1 MPYRT
6 DVVYRYDGTLDGFLC
21 CVYESY
27 ANKEMP
33 AAILG
38 PGDEQ
43 LSLLATRDVETD
55 VFRAARVLK
64 SIPARISEDALYLV
78 ERVMLT
84 CMPEREKR
92 LLEFLHLGYRKGSM
106 VMDMLHD
113 DAVAPL
119 LAAVTHLGREAHLYL
134 GFVRFTEN
142 AGVLAAVIEPKNRV
156 LPLIAQHFVDRYPN
170 ESFVIFDRTHR
181 EALVSQRGRGRVAPL
196 EALELPDPDDLE
208 RAVRALWRRFH
219 QTVGIDQRKNYA
231 CQRTHLPLRYRRVM
245 TEFEFDPASRSGARE
260 AIPSDPD
267 ARAARLPGDVGKAKP
282 APIGEHPALV
292 RH

>member
-38 PGDEQ
+38 PEDEQ
-43 LSLLATRDVETD
+43 LSLLTTREIKTD
-55 VFRAARVLK
+55 EFRAARVLK

-78 ERVMLT
+78 ERAMLT
-84 CMPEREKR
+84 SMPEREKR
-92 LLEFLHLGYRKGSM
+92 LLEFLRLGYRKGPM

-113 DAVAPL
+113 DAVAPI

-134 GFVRFTEN
+134 GFIRFTEN
-142 AGVLAAVIEPKNRV
+142 KGVLASVIEPKNRV

-170 ESFVIFDRTHR
+170 EAFVIFDRTHR
-181 EALVSQRGRGRVAPL
+181 EALVAQRGRGRIAPL
-196 EALELPDPDDLE
+196 MALELPDPDAPE

-219 QTVGIDQRKNYA
+219 QSVGIDPRKNYA
-231 CQRTHLPLRYRRVM
+231 CQRTHMPLRYRRVM
-245 TEFEFDPASRSGARE
+245 TEFEFDPAGRNTACE
-260 AIPSDPD
+260 AIPAFDSD
-267 ARAARLPGDVGKAKP
+267 ARPARLPGG
-282 APIGEHPALV
+282 
-292 RH
+292 

>member
-6 DVVYRYDGTLDGFLC
+6 DVIYRYDGTLDGFLC

-27 ANKEMP
+27 ANKELP

-43 LSLLATRDVETD
+43 LSLLTTRDVETD
-55 VFRAARVLK
+55 AFRAARVLK
-64 SIPARISEDALYLV
+64 SIPGRISEGALYLV
-78 ERVMLT
+78 ERAMLT

-92 LLEFLHLGYRKGSM
+92 LLEFLHLGYRKGPM

-113 DAVAPL
+113 DAVAPI

-134 GFVRFTEN
+134 GFVRFTQNE
-142 AGVLAAVIEPKNRV
+142 GVLASVIEPKNRV

-170 ESFVIFDRTHR
+170 EAFIIYDRTHR
-181 EALVSQRGRGRVAPL
+181 EALVAQRGRARIAPL

-219 QTVGIDQRKNYA
+219 TTVCIDQRKNDT
-231 CQRTHLPLRYRRVM
+231 CQRSHMPLRYRRVM
-245 TEFEFDPASRSGARE
+245 TEFEFEPASRGTARE
-260 AIPSDPD
+260 QIPSVPD
-267 ARAARLPGDVGKAKP
+267 ARPARLPSV
-282 APIGEHPALV
+282 
-292 RH
+292 

>member
-6 DVVYRYDGTLDGFLC
+6 DIVYRYDGTLDGFLC

-27 ANKEMP
+27 ANQEIP

-38 PGDEQ
+38 PEDEQ
-43 LSLLATRDVETD
+43 LSLLTTREVETD
-55 VFRAARVLK
+55 AFRAARVLK

-78 ERVMLT
+78 ERAMLT

-92 LLEFLHLGYRKGSM
+92 LLEFLRLGYRKGPM

-113 DAVAPL
+113 DAVAPI

-134 GFVRFTEN
+134 GFVRFTQN
-142 AGVLAAVIEPKNRV
+142 QGVLASVIEPKNRV
-156 LPLIAQHFVDRYPN
+156 LPLIAQHFIDRYPN
-170 ESFVIFDRTHR
+170 EAFVIFDRTHR
-181 EALVSQRGRGRVAPL
+181 EALVAQHGRGRLTPL

-208 RAVRALWRRFH
+208 CAVRALWRRFH
-219 QTVGIDQRKNYA
+219 TTVGIIERKNYS

-245 TEFEFDPASRSGARE
+245 TEFESDPANRDEPRE
-260 AIPSDPD
+260 AIPSGPE
-267 ARAARLPGDVGKAKP
+267 AHPARLPGV
-282 APIGEHPALV
+282 
-292 RH
+292 

>member
-27 ANKEMP
+27 ANKELP

-43 LSLLATRDVETD
+43 LSLLTTRDVETD
-55 VFRAARVLK
+55 AFRAARVLK
-64 SIPARISEDALYLV
+64 SIPGRISEDALYLV
-78 ERVMLT
+78 ERAMLT
-84 CMPEREKR
+84 CMPEREKH
-92 LLEFLHLGYRKGSM
+92 LLEFLHLGYRKGPM

-113 DAVAPL
+113 DAVAPI

-134 GFVRFTEN
+134 GFVRFTQNE
-142 AGVLAAVIEPKNRV
+142 GVLASVIEPKNRV

-170 ESFVIFDRTHR
+170 EAFIIFDRTHR
-181 EALVSQRGRGRVAPL
+181 EALVAQCGRARIAPL

-219 QTVGIDQRKNYA
+219 TTVSIDQRKNDT
-231 CQRTHLPLRYRRVM
+231 CQRSHMPLRYRRVM
-245 TEFEFDPASRSGARE
+245 TEFEFEPASRGTARE
-260 AIPSDPD
+260 QISSVPD
-267 ARAARLPGDVGKAKP
+267 AHPARLPSV
-282 APIGEHPALV
+282 
-292 RH
+292 

>member
-6 DVVYRYDGTLDGFLC
+6 DVIYRYDGTLDGFLC

-27 ANKEMP
+27 ANKELP

-43 LSLLATRDVETD
+43 LSLLTTREVETD
-55 VFRAARVLK
+55 AFRAARVLK

-78 ERVMLT
+78 ERAMLT

-92 LLEFLHLGYRKGSM
+92 LLEFLHLGYRKGPM

-113 DAVAPL
+113 DAVAPIL
-119 LAAVTHLGREAHLYL
+119 SAVTHLGREAHLYL
-134 GFVRFTEN
+134 GFIRFTQNE
-142 AGVLAAVIEPKNRV
+142 GVLASVIEPKNRV
-156 LPLIAQHFVDRYPN
+156 LPLIAQHFIDRYPN
-170 ESFVIFDRTHR
+170 EAFIIFDRTHR
-181 EALVSQRGRGRVAPL
+181 EALVAQRGRGRIAPL
-196 EALELPDPDDLE
+196 EALELPDPDDME

-219 QTVGIDQRKNYA
+219 ATVGIGQRKNYT

-245 TEFEFDPASRSGARE
+245 TEFEFDPSNQGADRE
-260 AIPSDPD
+260 AIPSGPN
-267 ARAARLPGDVGKAKP
+267 ARPARLPGF
-282 APIGEHPALV
+282 
-292 RH
+292 

>member
-6 DVVYRYDGTLDGFLC
+6 DVIYRYDGTLDGFLC
-21 CVYESY
+21 CVFESY
-27 ANKEMP
+27 ANREMP

-43 LSLLATRDVETD
+43 LSLLTTREIETD
-55 VFRAARVLK
+55 AFRAARVLK

-78 ERVMLT
+78 ERAMLA

-92 LLEFLHLGYRKGSM
+92 LLEFLHLGYRKGPM

-113 DAVAPL
+113 DAVAPIL
-119 LAAVTHLGREAHLYL
+119 SAVTHLGREAHLYL
-134 GFVRFTEN
+134 GFIRFTEN
-142 AGVLAAVIEPKNRV
+142 AGVLASVIEPKNRV
-156 LPLIAQHFVDRYPN
+156 LPLIAQHFIDRYPN

-181 EALVSQRGRGRVAPL
+181 EALVAQRGRGRIAPL

-219 QTVGIDQRKNYA
+219 QAVGIDQRRNYA
-231 CQRTHLPLRYRRVM
+231 CQRTHMPLRYRRVM
-245 TEFEFDPASRSGARE
+245 TEFEFDPANRSAARE
-260 AIPSDPD
+260 EIPSGPD
-267 ARAARLPGDVGKAKP
+267 ARPARLPG
-282 APIGEHPALV
+282 I
-292 RH
+292 